1 MPTSCALVLNDVIS
15 NANLHREGLDL
26 LIAHTSDFHI
36 FANKPE
42 TSLVRPDAADAA
54 RKVVDDMVTFSPHID
69 AVMITGD
76 LADGGSTEDYELVKD
91 ILSPIKVPIFAV
103 PGNHDA
109 RIGFQK
115 AFKNQL
121 PFLSGPKLDYVTI
134 CGNVRIIAL
143 DTLIEGQIYGG
154 LDDEQIS
161 WLAAL
166 LAETTD
172 LLTVILMHHPAFPS
186 AITKLDQMALQDGYS
201 KFEKLISSF
210 TRPLRILS
218 GHIHR
223 PYQTLWNGVWCA
235 VSGGPS
241 FQHALTMDRDA
252 PEPLEAKEPFSY
264 FIHKIEETATMTVH
278 TRYVEL

>member
-1 MPTSCALVLNDVIS
+1 
-15 NANLHREGLDL
+15 
-26 LIAHTSDFHI
+26 
-36 FANKPE
+36 
-42 TSLVRPDAADAA
+42 
-54 RKVVDDMVTFSPHID
+54 
-69 AVMITGD
+69 
-76 LADGGSTEDYELVKD
+76 
-91 ILSPIKVPIFAV
+91 
-103 PGNHDA
+103 
-109 RIGFQK
+109 
-115 AFKNQL
+115 
-121 PFLSGPKLDYVTI
+121 
-134 CGNVRIIAL
+134 
-143 DTLIEGQIYGG
+143 
-154 LDDEQIS
+154 
-161 WLAAL
+161 
-166 LAETTD
+166 
-172 LLTVILMHHPAFPS
+172 MHHPAFPS

-241 FQHALTMDRDA
+241 FQHALTMDPDA

>member
-1 MPTSCALVLNDVIS
+1 M
-15 NANLHREGLDL
+15 

-36 FANKPE
+36 FSDKSE

-54 RKVVDDMVTFSPHID
+54 RKVIEDIAGFSPRID

-76 LADGGSTEDYELVKD
+76 LADGGSAEDYALVKD

-109 RIGFQK
+109 REGFRA
-115 AFKNQL
+115 AFHSTL
-121 PFLSGPKLDYVTI
+121 PFVPGPKLDYTTE
-134 CGNVRIIAL
+134 CGALRIIAL
-143 DTLIEGQIYGG
+143 DTLIEGQIHGG
-154 LDDEQIS
+154 LDDNQIA
-161 WLAAL
+161 WLAKQ
-166 LAETTD
+166 LAAPTD
-172 LLTVILMHHPAFPS
+172 LLTLILMHHPAFPS
-186 AITKLDQMALQDGYS
+186 TITALDQMALRDGRS
-201 KFEKLISSF
+201 EFEELVAGF
-210 TRPLRILS
+210 AGPLRILS

-241 FQHALTMDRDA
+241 FQHALKMDRDA
-252 PEPLEAKEPFSY
+252 PEPSITKEPFAY
-264 FIHKIEETATMTVH
+264 FIHRIEEAAAVTVH